1 MEAEGKVRPRLC
13 KSLGGRRKFR
23 RVVCDWLRLAPA
35 AAQTST
41 APPWTTQSEVVVTEL
56 QGLIAGPMAVSP
68 SGDVFLTFAPLNVN
82 IHVTNKAGD
91 STGGSDVIARVNAG
105 AKVVFALQLGGS
117 SSVSAIALDAAENVY
132 VAGVATAAGLPVTRG
147 AYRGTPAGDGTPY
160 LCKLSSIDGRPLFCT
175 YLGDDAMQL
184 AASSMSVDP
193 AGNRQVLVMK
203 FDPTGSRLI
212 FAAEFGGSG
221 LDIPWSIL
229 ADEGGSVYVARSTT
243 LPDFPGT
250 ANSPL
255 PAPSPTNL
263 GFTTPFVAKLNPAGT
278 EIVYAVYGRTNG
290 EDPINIAVDSAGE
303 IHLLTSQF
311 PNPNNLVQFL
321 VRKYTADGTGVVYE
335 TPVVTDASGRIRCR
349 SRWTIRAPPLSPAPL
364 LPSVFRS
371 ITRRQ
376 AARCRG
382 RRILTWSG

>member
-91 STGGSDVIARVNAG
+91 STGGSDVIAGVNAG
-105 AKVVFALQLGGS
+105 GKVVFALQLGGS

-250 ANSPL
+250 AEQ
-255 PAPSPTNL
+255 L
-263 GFTTPFVAKLNPAGT
+263 GGAARDVD
-278 EIVYAVYGRTNG
+278 
-290 EDPINIAVDSAGE
+290 DPAVDERA
-303 IHLLTSQF
+303 
-311 PNPNNLVQFL
+311 
-321 VRKYTADGTGVVYE
+321 AVVD
-335 TPVVTDASGRIRCR
+335 PQLH
-349 SRWTIRAPPLSPAPL
+349 RAA
-364 LPSVFRS
+364 V
-371 ITRRQ
+371 
-376 AARCRG
+376 A
-382 RRILTWSG
+382 